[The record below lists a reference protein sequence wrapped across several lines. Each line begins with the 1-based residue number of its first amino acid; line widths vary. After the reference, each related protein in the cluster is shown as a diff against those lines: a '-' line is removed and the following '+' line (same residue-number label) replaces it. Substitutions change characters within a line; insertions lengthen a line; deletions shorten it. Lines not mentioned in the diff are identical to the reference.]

1 MKLHLPRKPRGFSLI
16 EVMIAMSISSL
27 ILGAAYTS
35 IFTVQRMV
43 KSSVEYST
51 SKTTQLRLSDYVA
64 RDLRCALRIKV
75 YTVAADADG
84 DILEV
89 ELPDYYDENNKPVTP
104 AIAKYTV
111 NYGNPAVPVKIR
123 YYKYQGKL
131 FRKEDN
137 LPAQEVAD
145 DVKDFE
151 IVLSDLNKVIT
162 TQITFTS
169 SLTGIKSADAQKN
182 TTVYNTT
189 LLRNKRRD
197 R

>member
-1 MKLHLPRKPRGFSLI
+1 MKFLQKPRGFSLV

-43 KSSVEYST
+43 RSSVEYST
-51 SKTTQLRLSDYVA
+51 SKTTQLRLSDYLA

-75 YTVAADADG
+75 HTVAADADG

-89 ELPDYYDENNKPVTP
+89 ELPDYYDENDQPVTP
-104 AIAKYTV
+104 VISKYTV
-111 NYGNPAVPVKIR
+111 NYGDPAAPVKIR

-151 IVLSDLNKVIT
+151 IVLSDLNRVVT
-162 TQITFTS
+162 TQITFAS
-169 SLTGIKSADAQKN
+169 SLSGIKSADAQKS

>member
-1 MKLHLPRKPRGFSLI
+1 MKLPILKKTSGLTLV
-16 EVMIAMSISSL
+16 EVMIAMSVSSL
-27 ILGAAYTS
+27 VMGAAYTS
-35 IFTVQRMV
+35 FITIQRTV
-43 KSSVEYST
+43 KSSIKYST
-51 SKTTQLRLSDYVA
+51 SKTTQLRLSDYLA

-75 YTVAADADG
+75 HTVNATADG

-89 ELPDYYDENNKPVTP
+89 ELPDYYDANNQPVTP
-104 AIAKYTV
+104 VITKYTV
-111 NYGNPAVPVKIR
+111 NYGDPATPVKIR

-145 DVKDFE
+145 EVQDFE
-151 IVLSDLNKVIT
+151 ILLSDFNKVIT

-169 SLTGIKSADAQKN
+169 SLTGINSANAQTN
-182 TTVYNTT
+182 SAVYNTT